1 MSNSTEARRFTAPL
15 FLPVAERGRLHTKVQ
30 GGPMSLLY
38 EVPGQQIRKDP
49 MDFLEPNA
57 PSSIRQG
64 LVLDTQNVECVPGQ
78 PTTMRDFEG
87 CIIGAS
93 VPSSLLLSLGGCDGA
108 IKHRFDVLAH
118 QGGGGSLAL
127 FTVQAGG
134 AQLRV
139 LMPLSAPSVQRYL
152 RECVRRQMLRLLLGD
167 EDSRATLLLGVPG
180 NFADKSLFERLL
192 REASARSCDADGV
205 LALCHELADL
215 GGVRTLVPGLPVT
228 DVVAVL
234 VAEAELAGQLDL
246 HVRPTGS
253 TQGAAH

>member
-1 MSNSTEARRFTAPL
+1 
-15 FLPVAERGRLHTKVQ
+15 
-30 GGPMSLLY
+30 
-38 EVPGQQIRKDP
+38 
-49 MDFLEPNA
+49 MDFLEPNDFRR
-57 PSSIRQG
+57 IRQG
-64 LVLDTQNVECVPGQ
+64 LVLDTQGVDRMSGQ
-78 PTTMRDFEG
+78 PPVACEFEG

-118 QGGGGSLAL
+118 QGDGSSLAL

-139 LMPLSAPSVQRYL
+139 LMPLGAPSIQRYL

-167 EDSRATLLLGVPG
+167 EDSRATVLLGVPG
-180 NFADKSLFERLL
+180 NFTDESLVERLL
-192 REASARSCDADGV
+192 REAMARTRDAGGI

-215 GGVRTLVPGLPVT
+215 RGVRTLVPGLPVT
-228 DVVAVL
+228 DAVAVL
-234 VAEAELAGQLDL
+234 VAEAELVGQLDL
-246 HVRPTGS
+246 QVRPTEG